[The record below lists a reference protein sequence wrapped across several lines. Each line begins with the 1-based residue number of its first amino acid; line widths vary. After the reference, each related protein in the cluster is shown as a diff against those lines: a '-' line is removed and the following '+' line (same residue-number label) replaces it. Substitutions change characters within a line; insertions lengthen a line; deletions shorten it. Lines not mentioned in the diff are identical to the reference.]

1 MSTTFRTIEPDPLR
15 QSPSET
21 VEDGEYIILEF
32 SDGRQLFA
40 HCIRDKKKCQTKLKV
55 NKKHYPTQP
64 FIGLKYGT
72 VLELNR
78 EKDKFVPL
86 PLGED
91 LIPEVDETLLELLG
105 LGGSKKTDGKNNDGA
120 TTAEAILV
128 NDLKS
133 SSALTLNR
141 DNRNLVDNNTSQAI
155 THERLEKLKEDGKCG
170 AAIIK
175 ELVENSSTFAE
186 KTEFSKQKYIK
197 RKQKKYQL
205 RCRVIRCT
213 GATVCE
219 AMFLKDQRRIMSLR
233 QDSLAQILSYAN
245 VHAGSQV
252 LVFDTCLG
260 LVCGALAQRMGGY
273 GKILSLYT
281 GQQPHAFFDMLG
293 RFNLS
298 YGEMSSILW
307 VHSGEVF
314 GSNVKCGEIDV
325 DEEDVEKA
333 ERDCFEWP
341 CPLQSHTAKYLG
353 KMKTDEKRE
362 EFLYK
367 RSARFAR
374 KLARHT
380 TMETRT
386 WLHSQSDSLIIVSK
400 YDPLPTLRKLLP
412 FLASSCPFV
421 VFGEHMEPLAECLHA
436 LKRENLAI
444 NLRLSDTWM
453 REYQMLAGRSH
464 PDMTMSQSGGFIL
477 TGMKLDP
484 IQGINEIDEK
494 VLQEMRSMVMRGRR
508 HKKKRP
514 SSNINDQDDENKKH
528 ARKM

>member
-1 MSTTFRTIEPDPLR
+1 MSTTTNTICTKQPDPLR
-15 QSPSET
+15 QSPSDS
-21 VEDGEYIILEF
+21 VQDGDYIILEF

-40 HCIRDKKKCQTKLKV
+40 HCIRDKKKCQTKLKA
-55 NKKHYPTQP
+55 NKKHYQTHT

-72 VLELNR
+72 VLELDR
-78 EKDKFVPL
+78 EKDKFVSL
-86 PLGED
+86 PIGDD
-91 LIPEVDETLLELLG
+91 LIPEVDESLLELLSIG
-105 LGGSKKTDGKNNDGA
+105 TKKDDENNGAA
-120 TTAEAILV
+120 TTAEAL
-128 NDLKS
+128 DLKS
-133 SSALTLNR
+133 SSAVTLNR
-141 DNRNLVDNNTSQAI
+141 DNRNLVDNNKSQGI
-155 THERLEKLKEDGKCG
+155 TQERLEKLKEDGKYG

-175 ELVENSSTFAE
+175 ELVENSATFAN
-186 KTEFSKQKYIK
+186 KTDFSKQKYIK

-205 RCRVIRCT
+205 RCRVLRCT

-252 LVFDTCLG
+252 LLFDTCLG

-298 YGEMSSILW
+298 YGEMSSISW

-314 GSNVKCGEIDV
+314 GSNVKCGEIDT
-325 DEEDVEKA
+325 EQEDVEKI

-341 CPLQSHTAKYLG
+341 CPLQNHTTKYLS

-362 EFLYK
+362 DFLNK

-374 KLARHT
+374 KLSRHT
-380 TMETRT
+380 TMETRK
-386 WLHSQSDSLIIVSK
+386 WLHNQSDSLIIVSK
-400 YDPLPTLRKLLP
+400 YDPLPSLRKLLP

-421 VFGEHMEPLAECLHA
+421 VFGEHLEPLVECLHA

-464 PDMTMSQSGGFIL
+464 PNMTMSQSGGFIL

-484 IQGINEIDEK
+484 VQGKNEIDED
-494 VLQEMRSMVMRGRR
+494 VLKEMRSIVMRGRR

-514 SSNINDQDDENKKH
+514 SSSNNEDDGPKKNV
-528 ARKM
+528 RKS